1 MHNLFID
8 LETFSSEPIAK
19 TGLYKYVQSRDF
31 QILLLAYSLD
41 EEEVQVLDLTRISV
55 PEWLEAALYNPAYT
69 KHAFNAA
76 FEWYAL
82 SKHFGKHLPLE
93 QWRCTMLH
101 SLYCG
106 YPASLDAVGKAFGLP
121 QDKQK
126 LTTGKAL
133 IKYFCMPCAKTITN
147 GGRTRNLPEHDPVK
161 WDLFVEY
168 NRQDVV
174 TEMEIERRLSAFPV
188 PERVQR
194 EWEYDM
200 RINARGVAADRELVD
215 GALCCGKEIEEAA
228 KQEAIEIT
236 GLENPKSREQMLTW
250 LQGRGVAIPDLRS
263 TTVEEALE
271 HKDDYDP
278 EAARVLELRQLLS
291 KASIKKYDTIV
302 TTMSGD
308 GRIRGLL
315 QFYGANRTGRWAGR
329 LVQVQNLPRTYLH
342 GAMLDAARDLTR
354 RHLPEALGLLYGDV
368 PGTLSQLV
376 RTALVPKSGCKFV
389 DADFSAI
396 EARVVAWLAGEEW
409 VLQVFRTHGK
419 IYEATASQMFGV
431 PLDRIVR
438 GNPEYALRQKGK
450 VATLALGYQGGSSA
464 LIAMGALKNGLT
476 EEELPDIVSRW
487 RQANRAIVRC
497 WKAVEQAAVQAIETG
512 RACATHGLVFS
523 READIDNGL
532 DFLTIL
538 LPSGRKL
545 YYAQPHF
552 GVNQWGGKQLRY
564 YGMNQ
569 KTKKW
574 GVIETYGGHLTENV
588 VQAVARDCL
597 AENIL
602 KLEDAGYPIVFHIH
616 DEVVIEV
623 PEDRADL
630 DEVVRIMGEP
640 VPWAPGLP
648 LSADGWIGDYFT
660 KD

>member
-1 MHNLFID
+1 MHNLSID

-41 EEEVQVLDLTRISV
+41 GAEVQVLDLTKVSV
-55 PEWLEAALYNPAYT
+55 PEWLKAALYDPTYI

-76 FEWYAL
+76 FEWYSL
-82 SKHFGKHLPLE
+82 SKHFGQPLPLE

-106 YPASLDAVGKAFGLP
+106 YPASLDAVGKALGLP

-133 IKYFCMPCAKTITN
+133 IKYFCTPCAKTITN
-147 GGRTRNLPEHDPVK
+147 GGRTRNLPEHDPYK
-161 WDLFVEY
+161 WELFIRY

-200 RINARGVAADRELVD
+200 RVSVRGVAVDRELVD
-215 GALCCGKEIEEAA
+215 GALYCGTAIEDAA
-228 KQEAIEIT
+228 KQEAVEIT

-250 LQGRGVAIPDLRS
+250 LQGHGVAIPDLRS
-263 TTVEEALE
+263 ATVEEALE
-271 HKDDYDP
+271 HKDEYEPD
-278 EAARVLELRQLLS
+278 AARVLELRQLLS
-291 KASIKKYDTIV
+291 KASIKKYDTVV
-302 TTMSGD
+302 TTMCED

-342 GAMLDAARDLTR
+342 GAMLDTARDLTR
-354 RHLPEALGLLYGDV
+354 RKLPEGLKLLYGSV

-376 RTALVPKSGCKFV
+376 RTALVPKPGCKFV

-431 PLDRIVR
+431 PLDRIVK

-450 VATLALGYQGGSSA
+450 VATLALGY
-464 LIAMGALKNGLT
+464 
-476 EEELPDIVSRW
+476 
-487 RQANRAIVRC
+487 
-497 WKAVEQAAVQAIETG
+497 
-512 RACATHGLVFS
+512 
-523 READIDNGL
+523 
-532 DFLTIL
+532 
-538 LPSGRKL
+538 
-545 YYAQPHF
+545 
-552 GVNQWGGKQLRY
+552 
-564 YGMNQ
+564 
-569 KTKKW
+569 
-574 GVIETYGGHLTENV
+574 
-588 VQAVARDCL
+588 
-597 AENIL
+597 
-602 KLEDAGYPIVFHIH
+602 
-616 DEVVIEV
+616 
-623 PEDRADL
+623 
-630 DEVVRIMGEP
+630 
-640 VPWAPGLP
+640 
-648 LSADGWIGDYFT
+648 
-660 KD
+660 